1 MTRGS
6 FDAQRG
12 RDGALPIASPDEVV
26 DKILRHA
33 EALGG
38 GFFPNLVS
46 KIAKKG
52 PKWRF
57 AS

>member
-38 GFFPNLVS
+38 LSRISFQ
-46 KIAKKG
+46 K
-52 PKWRF
+52 
-57 AS
+57 